1 LKGMTT
7 LGTEGRPGRGTDAPS
22 WQDDEFYLSLCDDVL
37 SICRACSAG
46 VLTVTPALHEALG
59 QARRFLAIDA
69 KGVGPVTELMMRV
82 AGANAASILEQFAPS
97 SPAGTGAPPD
107 TADR

>member
-7 LGTEGRPGRGTDAPS
+7 LGTERQPRRGAETIS

-46 VLTVTPALHEALG
+46 VLTVTPALYEALR
-59 QARRFLAIDA
+59 QARQFLAIDA
-69 KGVGPVTELMMRV
+69 KGVDPVTELMMRV
-82 AGANAASILEQFAPS
+82 AAANAASILDQFGPS
-97 SPAGTGAPPD
+97 SPAAGAPPG